1 MRQLYYIIQT
11 LLRGRG
17 SNIIKLVSLTLGL
30 LIGILLFSQIAYELS
45 YENFYHE
52 SERVAMLRVRY
63 VRDGIPDKDYDLT
76 TYRPAAVDLTEAL
89 PDLVE
94 CASLCVSF
102 VQPTY
107 YMNDKKLEET
117 ISTFADTLFF
127 RTIGLEVL
135 KGNPSDL
142 AQPNILFLTQSKARE
157 LFGSEEQAIGKVVSM
172 NKYTDLTVR
181 GIYRDVPAN
190 TTLPHNMLVSLPTL
204 EAEWGRGTWNSNDIY
219 FVLFRLK
226 RAEDVEAMNSRVQK
240 AVERYTETKSGTVVT
255 KYEVIPLPHIHL
267 GTSDNVRQ
275 LIILAVLGF
284 SIFFVS
290 IMNYVLAA
298 VASFSRRAKA
308 VGVHKCCGA
317 DSGRVLGLF
326 MWETGLLVLASGVL
340 CLLLMH
346 LFRDPIESMLGVQL
360 MDLFTWTNL
369 WVPALTVLLLFLVAG
384 VLPGRMFAHIPV
396 TQVFR
401 RYTDNKRGWKRG
413 LLFVQFIGVSFILGV
428 LLTTVWQY
436 HDLMQR
442 KVGFNIERLAVG
454 RVQGEADQEAMES
467 VIRQQPYV
475 ESVARCHNSLLTHYS
490 TSGLYDDKDNFLAP
504 LHWQYITREFP
515 QQVGL
520 TLVEGHWPQHKGEA
534 IISRTTVETM
544 KWGDRAIGQKLPVK
558 ESFQSK
564 ELAVVVGVI
573 DDVRNM
579 GFFQGATC
587 TAFVL
592 TEEPLCPSFNV
603 RLKEPADEN
612 LVRLN
617 NYVKQVYPK
626 LDMEFIS
633 YADIQRQS
641 YESVY
646 RFRNTVWVTSGCILL
661 IVLLGLIGYV
671 SDETQRRSKEI
682 AVRKVNGAEAS
693 DILRL
698 LSVGI
703 LKVAIGAVILGTG
716 VAWYVSGLWLEQFAD
731 SAMLPSLWFVAL
743 TAVLL
748 LLIVVVVML
757 RAWRIANENP
767 VNSIK
772 SE

>member
-17 SNIIKLVSLTLGL
+17 SNVIKLVSLTLGL

-45 YENFYHE
+45 YENFYRE
-52 SERVAMLRVRY
+52 PERVAMLCVRY
-63 VRDGIPDKDYDLT
+63 VRDGIPDKEYDRT
-76 TYRPAAVDLTEAL
+76 TVRPAAADLAEAL

-94 CASLCVSF
+94 CATPCVTFS
-102 VQPTY
+102 QPTY
-107 YMNDKKLEET
+107 YMDDKKLEDTET
-117 ISTFADTLFF
+117 IFGDTLFF
-127 RTIGLEVL
+127 RTIGLELL
-135 KGNPSDL
+135 KGDPRDL
-142 AQPNILFLTQSKARE
+142 AQPNILFLTQSKARA
-157 LFGSEEQAIGKVVSM
+157 LFGSEEQAIGKVISI

-181 GIYRDVPAN
+181 GIYQDVPAN
-190 TTLPHNMLVSLPTL
+190 TSLRNNMVVSLPTL
-204 EAEWGRGTWNSNDIY
+204 EAEWGQGTWNSNDVY

-226 RAEDVEAMNSRVQK
+226 HAGDVEAMNQRIQK
-240 AVERYTETKSGTVVT
+240 AVGRYTETKSGTDVME
-255 KYEVIPLPHIHL
+255 YSVIPLLDIRL
-267 GTSDNVRQ
+267 GAPDNVRQ

-298 VASFSRRAKA
+298 VASFSRRAKS

-317 DSGRVLGLF
+317 DNGRVLGLF

-346 LFRDPIESMLGVQL
+346 LFRDPIESTLGVQL
-360 MDLFTWTNL
+360 IDLFMWTNL

-384 VLPGRMFAHIPV
+384 VLPGRMFARIPV

-413 LLFVQFIGVSFILGV
+413 LLFVQFVGVSFILGV

-442 KVGFNIERLAVG
+442 KVGFNIERLAVS
-454 RVQGEADQEAMES
+454 RMRGEAEQESIER

-475 ESVARCHNSLLTHYS
+475 ESVARCSSSLLAHYGS
-490 TSGLYDDKDNFLAP
+490 FGLFDDKGNFLAP
-504 LHWQYITREFP
+504 LHFQYITREFP

-534 IISRTTVETM
+534 VISRTTVETM

-564 ELAVVVGVI
+564 EPAVVVGVI

-579 GFFQGATC
+579 GFFQEATC
-587 TAFVL
+587 TTFVL
-592 TEEPLCPSFNV
+592 TEESLCHSFNV
-603 RLKEPADEN
+603 RLKEPAEEN
-612 LVRLN
+612 LDRLN
-617 NYVKQVYPK
+617 RYVKQVYPK
-626 LDMEFIS
+626 LDLEFLA
-633 YADIQRQS
+633 YTDIQRQS

-646 RFRNTVWVTSGCILL
+646 RFRNTVWITSGCILL

-682 AVRKVNGAEAS
+682 AVRKVNGAEAL

-703 LKVAIGAVILGTG
+703 LKVAIGAVVLGIG

-731 SAMLPSLWFVAL
+731 SAMLPPAWFVVLA
-743 TAVLL
+743 AVLL
-748 LLIVVVVML
+748 LLIVVVVVL
-757 RAWRIANENP
+757 RARRIANENP
-767 VNSIK
+767 VKSIK